1 MQVPNLL
8 PKTNIRMLVPEAL
21 AHTVRGMA
29 IFFFLFWTI
38 NIYALR
44 HRSRMMWL
52 CYLLSIFMTVG
63 YVKDLVFLF
72 DEFCYN
78 DYVNRIVTLIDL
90 LCVPMTCTFFSEVT
104 KPGGTSPRSNILLIA
119 LQGLFLIAFL
129 VHPSEDIVHWAS
141 YTAIAI
147 TLYTLT
153 RVVIFALH
161 YQRYVADNYSYTE
174 HISVGWVVMAAI
186 AYVVLHALYFF
197 ALTEPTWMGEAVFNG
212 SCMIL
217 WYFVFVMSIRH
228 RVIEIQD
235 EEPALPENTEA
246 QAPKQNQEAQEENIR
261 ADENDALRQTVWT
274 EELENSLQ
282 KVMEVEQIYLNPQ
295 LTMLEMANIIGTNRT
310 YLSQYLHDVRKQ
322 TFYDYIN
329 TYRIEA
335 SCRLIKYMAESGERL
350 NMTDISLKSGFNST
364 STFYRYFPK
373 IKQMSPGDYYKKLL
387 DAPQNNE

>member
-72 DEFCYN
+72 DEFRYN

-119 LQGLFLIAFL
+119 LQALFIVAYI
-129 VHPSEDIVHWAS
+129 VSPSDTIIDWAS

-153 RVVIFALH
+153 CVVIFALR
-161 YQRYVADNYSYTE
+161 YRRYVEDNYSYTE
-174 HISVGWVVMAAI
+174 HISVGWVVLAAI
-186 AYVVLHALYFF
+186 AYVVLHALYFI
-197 ALTEPTWMGEAVFNG
+197 ALTEPTWMGEAAFNLT
-212 SCMIL
+212 CILL
-217 WYFVFVMSIRH
+217 WYFVFLKTIRH

-235 EEPALPENTEA
+235 EEPALPKNTEA
-246 QAPKQNQEAQEENIR
+246 QAPKQNDTAEMENET
-261 ADENDALRQTVWT
+261 ADENDIFRRASKA
-274 EELENSLQ
+274 EELEENMQRL
-282 KVMEVEQIYLNPQ
+282 MEVERIYLNPR
-295 LTMLEMANIIGTNRT
+295 LTMLEMANIMGTNRT
-310 YLSQYLHDVRKQ
+310 YLSQYLHDVKKL

-335 SCRLIKYMAESGERL
+335 SCRLIKEMVESGERI
-350 NMTDISLKSGFNST
+350 NIAEIAEKSGFNST

-387 DAPQNNE
+387 DAHQNNE

>member
-104 KPGGTSPRSNILLIA
+104 KPGGTSPRSNILLITLQA
-119 LQGLFLIAFL
+119 LFIVAYI
-129 VHPSEDIVHWAS
+129 VSPSETIIDWAS

-153 RVVIFALH
+153 CVVIFAL
-161 YQRYVADNYSYTE
+161 RYRRYIENNYSYTE
-174 HISVGWVVMAAI
+174 HISVSWVVLASTTYAFL
-186 AYVVLHALYFF
+186 YALYFF
-197 ALTEPTWMGEAVFNG
+197 VLTTPTWMGEVVFNIC
-212 SCMIL
+212 CMLL
-217 WYFVFVMSIRH
+217 WYIVFHMSIQH
-228 RVIEIQD
+228 RVINIQD
-235 EEPALPENTEA
+235 EEQTLPANEVEHDGNETEKDRVDNDSDA
-246 QAPKQNQEAQEENIR
+246 AETSLRMGNI
-261 ADENDALRQTVWT
+261 
-274 EELENSLQ
+274 EELEESLQ
-282 KVMEVEQIYLNPQ
+282 KLIIDDEVYLNSR
-295 LTMLEMANIIGTNRT
+295 LTMLEMANIICTNRT
-310 YLSQYLHDVRKQ
+310 YLSQYLHEVKKQ

-350 NMTDISLKSGFNST
+350 NMTDVSLKSGFNST
-364 STFYRYFPK
+364 STFYRYFKK
-373 IKQMSPGDYYKKLL
+373 IKQVSPGDYYKTCL
-387 DAPQNNE
+387 DNAKNEVG